1 MATQLQY
8 SCLGNPIDRGAWWV
22 LVHGVPKSQ
31 HGWATFTLN
40 IFSLSARAAVTSY
53 YQLGRLN
60 SIYFLQ
66 FWRLESPRSRGWQIQ
81 FLMKT
86 LFLACRHSSS
96 HCMWERVGRCS
107 GLSSTSY
114 KDTNPIIRVSS
125 SWPHLNLFTSQRPH
139 LQIPLQWGLGF
150 QHMNGGH
157 TNIQTIATSNKIPP
171 DNFASTYP
179 LSLLIGLLSL
189 LY

>member
-125 SWPHLNLFTSQRPH
+125 SWPHLNLITSKGPISKYQHIRGH
-139 LQIPLQWGLGF
+139 GF
-150 QHMNGGH
+150 NIWILRRH
-157 TNIQTIATSNKIPP
+157 NIQSKT
-171 DNFASTYP
+171 
-179 LSLLIGLLSL
+179 
-189 LY
+189 